1 MSQVMENFRSKDYWI
16 VENAQYAV
24 VSFRLKKCGRI
35 VNRMAGN
42 RDCSLLDV
50 GCGPGA
56 LRTQL
61 APNVAYHGIDIAI
74 HDSAPYFKELDVAHE
89 PIAFDGKRFDFV
101 ASMGFFEYMG
111 VQQEQKL
118 EEIRSILRPDGKFIM
133 SYINFGHFR
142 GLVWP
147 NYNNCK
153 PIGEMAQGIKKFFNV
168 EKLFPV
174 SHHWRQKQPG
184 KHSLQGLQMHIN
196 FSIPVVTKA
205 MAVEYFFICSP
216 K

>member
-1 MSQVMENFRSKDYWI
+1 MNQVMENFRSKDYWI

-24 VSFRLKKCGRI
+24 VSFRLKKCGHL
-35 VNRMAGN
+35 VNQMAAG
-42 RDCSLLDV
+42 RECSLLDV
-50 GCGPGA
+50 GCGPAA

-74 HDSAPYFKELDVAHE
+74 HDPAPYLKEIDVAHE
-89 PIAFDGKRFDFV
+89 PIDFDGKRFDFV
-101 ASMGFFEYMG
+101 AAMGFFEYMG
-111 VQQEQKL
+111 VQQDVKL
-118 EEIRSILRPDGKFIM
+118 EEIRSILNPGAKFIM

-142 GLVWP
+142 NLVWP

-153 PIGEMAQGIKKFFNV
+153 PVSEMEQSLKKFFNV
-168 EKLFPV
+168 EKYFPV

-184 KHSLQGLQMHIN
+184 KRSLQGLQMHIN
-196 FSIPVVTKA
+196 FNIPVISPAT
-205 MAVEYFFICSP
+205 AVEYFFICSP